1 MLRDKLIGGTSTKA
15 LKYVAVASNTSPFVE
30 VYSFGPSGFG
40 SKFANPASLPSAS
53 VGSNATTKG
62 LVFSPNGDF
71 LIVGIDTATDPRYAL
86 YPFSSSGFGTRV
98 ANQITGLGCNRAYAW
113 RPDQSGIAVGINTGG
128 QMLSMHSFSGSGIGS
143 AYASLPAAFALNFG
157 RTVAVHP
164 SNNAVVATYS
174 ASPFVVASA
183 LTSSGYGSVYS
194 SPASGIG
201 ATNWPYDAE
210 FSPSGSSIVITTDA
224 SPWVAGYAWTSGSG
238 FGSKFSNPPAGSA
251 LSRSPLALSFHPNGN
266 YVAFSQGLNGIYIY
280 AYNDSTGFGSLAVT
294 ATPGGFVYDVQFSR
308 DGKYLAVTHT
318 GSPYLSMYN
327 WTGSAVGS
335 KLSDPASLP
344 AGECYSVALF

>member
-1 MLRDKLIGGTSTKA
+1 MLRDKLIGGTSDKA

-62 LVFSPNGDF
+62 LVFSPKGDY
-71 LIVGIDTATDPRYAL
+71 LIVGIANTTDPRYAL
-86 YPFSSSGFGTRV
+86 YPFSSSGFGTRIATQSLGV
-98 ANQITGLGCNRAYAW
+98 ADRAYAW
-113 RPDQSGIAVGINTGG
+113 RPDQSGIALTLRSGAL
-128 QMLSMHSFSGSGIGS
+128 MSMRSFTTDIGAAYTSQPAPLNGSQD
-143 AYASLPAAFALNFG
+143 G
-157 RTVAVHP
+157 RSVAVHP
-164 SNNAVVATYS
+164 ANNAVAATWATSPYVGAAVLTSNGYGAAYS
-174 ASPFVVASA
+174 A
-183 LTSSGYGSVYS
+183 
-194 SPASGIG
+194 PATGVG
-201 ATNWPYDAE
+201 ATSWPWDVE
-210 FSPSGSSIVITTDA
+210 FSPSGNSIVITTDA

-238 FGSKFSNPPAGSA
+238 FGSKFSNPSSA

-266 YVAFSQGLNGIYIY
+266 YVAFSQGLNGIYVY

-294 ATPGGFVYDVQFSR
+294 ASPGGFVYDVQFSR
-308 DGKYLAVTHT
+308 DGKYLAVTHD
-318 GSPYLSMYN
+318 GSPYISMYN

-335 KLSDPASLP
+335 KLSNPASLP